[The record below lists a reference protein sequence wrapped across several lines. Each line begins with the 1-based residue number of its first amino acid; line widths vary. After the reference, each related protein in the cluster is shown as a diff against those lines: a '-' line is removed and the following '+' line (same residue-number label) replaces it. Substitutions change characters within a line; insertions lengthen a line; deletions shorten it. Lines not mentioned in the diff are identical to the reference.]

1 MSKRTVWSR
10 VVCAVGAAAMLVG
23 LIDPLDLSLVILVG
37 SALIALGVVLARSG
51 RTLITLASVALAL
64 IAVGVVGMFVLTA
77 LGGVGGT
84 SGRSGW
90 WALVA
95 APYLVG
101 LAVAFAGAVVW
112 VVGIVRDRRRG

>member
-10 VVCAVGAAAMLVG
+10 VVCALGAAAMLVG
-23 LIDPLDLSLVILVG
+23 LIDPLDLSLVILGG
-37 SALIALGVVLARSG
+37 SALIALGLVLARSG
-51 RTLITLASVALAL
+51 RTLITLASIALAL
-64 IAVGVVGMFVLTA
+64 IAVGVVAMFFLTA

-95 APYLVG
+95 APYPLG
-101 LAVAFAGAVVW
+101 LAVEFAAAVVW
-112 VVGIVRDRRRG
+112 VVGIARHRRSD